1 MKLFD
6 ALNGKNLHFSHI
18 MSRGNKSMFMNWH
31 CCVLLNVIAYANFVN
46 FKTDSILTIFLMQNN
61 VASEQI

>member
-1 MKLFD
+1 MQLFD
-6 ALNGKNLHFSHI
+6 ALNGKIYILVTLCPK
-18 MSRGNKSMFMNWH
+18 GKKSMFMNWH